1 MRNLSSRAW
10 WNWRVRAPVTAST
23 SATRLPLRLTPVK
36 QRQHLPAL
44 VGLAFVAL
52 VTGGCGSTAGTT
64 ATVTKTVTAAPVTAT
79 VTQTVAEP
87 AASPVASPRRPVTL
101 SGSGVGVH
109 TADLSAGGYT
119 VTWSATESPGGFTA
133 VPVNADGSLDYTP
146 GRTVISMDTTGTLAF
161 QATGPTTFQIGGPGG
176 PWTLTFTPL
185 A

>member
-1 MRNLSSRAW
+1 MN
-10 WNWRVRAPVTAST
+10 
-23 SATRLPLRLTPVK
+23 
-36 QRQHLPAL
+36 QRQHLPVI
-44 VGLAFVAL
+44 VGVAFITLMA
-52 VTGGCGSTAGTT
+52 GGCGSAAGTI

-79 VTQTVAEP
+79 TVIQTVTAP

-109 TADLSAGGYT
+109 TADLSPGGYT

-146 GRTVISMDTTGTLAF
+146 GRTVISMDTIGTVAF

-185 A
+185 G